1 MPEPVLDDRALNRAL
16 LARQGLLERRKV
28 PVTTMLE
35 QLAGVQAEQPQYPY
49 IGLWSRIRGF
59 DPAELGAAL
68 TDRTAVRLWVM
79 RGTIHLTT
87 PEDAA
92 GHVPAHAPAARPV
105 VRQQLRQGPGRRGP
119 GRGHRRP
126 RWS

>member
-1 MPEPVLDDRALNRAL
+1 MAERVLDDRALNRAL
-16 LARQGLLERRKV
+16 LARQGLLERREV

-87 PEDAA
+87 PQTRWPCTRSPA
-92 GHVPAHAPAARPV
+92 GCTGSRSPATSARAWPARTRTRSP
-105 VRQQLRQGPGRRGP
+105 P
-119 GRGHRRP
+119 P